1 MGNVFGKVPAYT
13 TIGYWTQELGLSVYK
28 ESCSLFKDKRYALIV
43 DESMMIGSEKL
54 LLTLAMPAINAGS
67 AITEKNVTIV
77 DISIA
82 KSWNGTS
89 IKNVLEKV
97 ADKIGH
103 KPEYAISDNGSTVC
117 KAVRDALNTLPVKAK
132 ALKLQTK
139 LKAFFP
145 YRALAI
151 LPLLCL
157 IRHNPVS
164 VNKIDVKPLL

>member
-1 MGNVFGKVPAYT
+1 MVALSVAFYARLSVGSRQIVEIFNILNEFMGNVFGKVPAYT

-67 AITEKNVTIV
+67 AITEK
-77 DISIA
+77 DITIA

-97 ADKIGH
+97 ADKIWRKRSIPTHSGWLY
-103 KPEYAISDNGSTVC
+103 PLTF
-117 KAVRDALNTLPVKAK
+117 DAGKG
-132 ALKLQTK
+132 LKE
-139 LKAFFP
+139 A
-145 YRALAI
+145 
-151 LPLLCL
+151 
-157 IRHNPVS
+157 
-164 VNKIDVKPLL
+164 